1 MAEQLITESGSV
13 RTEKLASGLS
23 ELTGLRLSEKLT
35 GLQEMLRRKMQKTLA
50 EIKSEIHSRLVF
62 GTGCV
67 PMILIGI
74 GLGII
79 RKGGHLLTAFGAS
92 CIPAAVLIVC
102 IMSGK
107 QLTENLGAAET
118 VSGVTIMWAGLG
130 FLSLLVAMI
139 YGRLLR
145 H

>member
-1 MAEQLITESGSV
+1 
-13 RTEKLASGLS
+13 
-23 ELTGLRLSEKLT
+23 
-35 GLQEMLRRKMQKTLA
+35 MQKTLA

-74 GLGII
+74 GLGIM

-107 QLTENLGAAET
+107 QLTENLGAAQT
-118 VSGVTIMWAGLG
+118 VSGVAIMWAGMG
-130 FLSLLVAMI
+130 FLCMLVVII
-139 YGRLLR
+139 YGWLLK